1 MGGEERRGG
10 GGDDGGGGGG
20 GDVQLS
26 VFELWDS
33 GKTMPAE
40 P

>member
-1 MGGEERRGG
+1 MVVVVMMMEGV
-10 GGDDGGGGGG
+10 G

>member
-1 MGGEERRGG
+1 MVVVVVVMAGV
-10 GGDDGGGGGG
+10 G